1 MVSIRNEK
9 FVKYEDNLSV
19 VRVRINVD
27 SADELPETDDFSGKI
42 LYQGSTARDLS
53 TGDLYALTSSGEW
66 IKQSASSGGQGT
78 DNYNDLSNKPQING
92 VTLQGNKSLS
102 DIGTYSKA
110 EIDGMTEIET
120 IELIRDVTE
129 HKEYFPAEKR
139 YILEKHK
146 PFYLVTSYDS
156 STYCTLYIFSDS
168 SIYDNGQDNP
178 TGVYTYAN
186 LQDLITLGSISAV
199 NGYGYSV
206 TSTYWTIDAGTLE
219 VQQLDT
225 AIEDSYLHR
234 NIPVNP
240 VTGITYTG
248 SITKRE
254 DIKNNPNVYFSEEK
268 YVFNL
273 SFTINTSPSDGIIA
287 TYSRDEKIDCVIV
300 GRLIRGSSTRVIYI
314 YVDSEYSS
322 TNQRVLRIDNELEAG
337 DIIKINDS
345 MFTLHGE
352 DKESD

>member
-19 VRVRINVD
+19 VRVKINVD

-53 TGDLYALTSSGEW
+53 TGDLYALTSEGEW
-66 IKQSASSGGQGT
+66 ILQTAGGGSGTSDYGQ
-78 DNYNDLSNKPQING
+78 LSNKPSINN

-120 IELIRDVTE
+120 IELIYDETE
-129 HKEYFPAEKR
+129 DKEYFPAEKR

-146 PFYLVTSYDS
+146 PFYLVNSYDS

-168 SIYDNGQDNP
+168 SIYDNGRDNP
-178 TGVYTYAN
+178 TGVYKYVN
-186 LQDLITLGSISAV
+186 LHKLIGLGIISAA
-199 NGYGYSV
+199 NGYGYYIAS
-206 TSTYWTIDAGTLE
+206 TSLSIDAGTLE
-219 VQQLDT
+219 TQYLNK
-225 AIEDSYLHR
+225 IEDHYLHI

-240 VTGITYTG
+240 VTGITCTG
-248 SITKRE
+248 SITKRRDE
-254 DIKNNPNVYFSEEK
+254 KNNPNVYFSEEK
-268 YVFNL
+268 YVFDL
-273 SFTINTSPSDGIIA
+273 TFTIDSPPSDGIIA
-287 TYSRDEKIDCVIV
+287 TYSRNERIDCVIV

-314 YVDSEYSS
+314 YVDSVE
-322 TNQRVLRIDNELEAG
+322 RKLRTDTTLEAG
-337 DIIKINDS
+337 DVIKINDS

>member
-120 IELIRDVTE
+120 IELIHDETE
-129 HKEYFPAEKR
+129 DKDYFPADKR

-146 PFYLVTSYDS
+146 PFYLVNSYGFT
-156 STYCTLYIFSDS
+156 TYCTLYIFSDS
-168 SIYDNGQDNP
+168 NIYDNGQDNP

-186 LQDLITLGSISAV
+186 LQDLITFGGTSGTNA
-199 NGYGYSV
+199 YGYSV
-206 TSTYWTIDAGTLE
+206 TSTYWMIDADTLE
-219 VQQLDT
+219 VQKSD
-225 AIEDSYLHR
+225 ADIVDSYLYI

-248 SITKRE
+248 SITKRQ
-254 DIKNNPNVYFSEEK
+254 DRKYNPNVYFSEEK
-268 YVFNL
+268 YVFDL
-273 SFTINTSPSDGIIA
+273 SFTINTPPSDGIIA
-287 TYSRDEKIDCVIV
+287 TYSRDERIDCVIV

-314 YVDSEYSS
+314 YVDSVYNS

-345 MFTLHGE
+345 MITLNGE
-352 DKESD
+352 RKD

>member
-53 TGDLYALTSSGEW
+53 TGDLYALTSEGEW
-66 IKQSASSGGQGT
+66 ILQTAGGGSGTSDYGQ
-78 DNYNDLSNKPQING
+78 LSNKPSINN

-120 IELIRDVTE
+120 IEFIYDRTE
-129 HKEYFPAEKR
+129 KKRYFPSDKR

-146 PFYLVTSYDS
+146 PFYLVNSYDS

-178 TGVYTYAN
+178 TGAYTYAN
-186 LQDLITLGSISAV
+186 LQDLNSLGGIDAV

-206 TSTYWTIDAGTLE
+206 TNTYCTIDAGTLE

-225 AIEDSYLHR
+225 AIDDEYLHI
-234 NIPVNP
+234 NVPVNP

-248 SITKRE
+248 SITKRR
-254 DIKNNPNVYFSEEK
+254 DRKNNPNVYFSEEK
-268 YVFNL
+268 YVFDL

-287 TYSRDEKIDCVIV
+287 AYSRDEIIDCVIV
-300 GRLIRGSSTRVIYI
+300 GRLIRDSSTRVIYI
-314 YVDSEYSS
+314 YVDSDYSL
-322 TNQRVLRIDNELEAG
+322 TNPRVLRTDTTLKDG
-337 DIIKINDS
+337 DIIKINHS
-345 MFTLHGE
+345 MTTLYGE
-352 DKESD
+352 NKMD

>member
-66 IKQSASSGGQGT
+66 IKQSASSGGQGM

-120 IELIRDVTE
+120 IDLIHDETE
-129 HKEYFPAEKR
+129 DKYYFPAEKR

-146 PFYLVTSYDS
+146 PFFRGYDSTSYLDM
-156 STYCTLYIFSDS
+156 CAFSNS
-168 SIYDNGQDNP
+168 NIYDDGQGNIDGGYIYQFGTEVNEDSG
-178 TGVYTYAN
+178 TFDYYTMF
-186 LQDLITLGSISAV
+186 
-199 NGYGYSV
+199 
-206 TSTYWTIDAGTLE
+206 IDVRTLE
-219 VQQLDT
+219 VTINNYYVDNQAHTVSLT
-225 AIEDSYLHR
+225 AATGVTLSVTGSFVYASNYESLADLNHDSYYLDFSLTIQGTFQNGDTIAVAGESIGTVIIPAILYR
-234 NIPVNP
+234 NNEYSAINLFLLG
-240 VTGITYTG
+240 TDLKT
-248 SITKRE
+248 
-254 DIKNNPNVYFSEEK
+254 FS
-268 YVFNL
+268 NL
-273 SFTINTSPSDGIIA
+273 ESGDM
-287 TYSRDEKIDCVIV
+287 
-300 GRLIRGSSTRVIYI
+300 I
-314 YVDSEYSS
+314 YVNHTIHKVYKG
-322 TNQRVLRIDNELEAG
+322 N
-337 DIIKINDS
+337 
-345 MFTLHGE
+345 
-352 DKESD
+352 